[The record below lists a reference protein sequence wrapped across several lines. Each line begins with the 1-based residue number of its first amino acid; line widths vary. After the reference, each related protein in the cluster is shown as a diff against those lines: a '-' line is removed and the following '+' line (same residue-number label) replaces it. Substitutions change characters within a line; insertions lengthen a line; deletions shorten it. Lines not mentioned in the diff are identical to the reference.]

1 MSFKKLMAMIFS
13 CLMAVSIQAK
23 EKVFLTSLEW
33 PPYAG
38 ANLPEQGASVAVAK
52 AAFDAMGY
60 ELVVEFYPWSRAVNL
75 AKNNPKYAGYFPEY
89 FSEGGTKDWIF
100 SESMGN
106 SPLGFAQPANKPVSW
121 SSMKDLE
128 QYTIGVV
135 RGYVNTAEFDSK
147 VANGEIKAIP
157 VTADMNNMQK
167 VATGRIDMAVID
179 KNVMNYLFNN
189 EPELKSLQGKA
200 SFNDKLLE
208 DKTLHVAFKKSAKG
222 EELSKVFNDGLKKI
236 DVKAIMAKYLN

>member
-1 MSFKKLMAMIFS
+1 MSFKKFAALALS
-13 CLMAVSIQAK
+13 CLMMMSAHAK

-89 FSEGGTKDWIF
+89 YSESGAQEWVF
-100 SESMGN
+100 SESMGS
-106 SPLGFAQPANKPVSW
+106 SPLGFAQPANKPVNW

-135 RGYVNTAEFDSK
+135 RGYVNTEAFDEK

-157 VTADMNNMQK
+157 VTADLNNMQK

>member
-1 MSFKKLMAMIFS
+1 MLKSMIVLLVS
-13 CLMAVSIQAK
+13 CFMAVAIHAQ
-23 EKVFLTSLEW
+23 EKVYLTSLDW
-33 PPYAG
+33 PPYSGSA
-38 ANLPEQGASVAVAK
+38 LPEQGASVAVAK
-52 AAFDAMGY
+52 AAFEAMGY
-60 ELVVEFYPWSRAVNL
+60 DLVVEFYPWSRAVNL
-75 AKNNPKYAGYFPEY
+75 AKNDAKYVGYCPEY
-89 FSEGGTKDWIF
+89 FSEGGEKEWIF
-100 SESMGN
+100 SDSMGT
-106 SPLGFAQPANKPVSW
+106 SPLGFAQPANKPVDW

-135 RGYVNTAEFDSK
+135 RGYVNTEAFDAK
-147 VANGEIKAIP
+147 VAKGEIKAIP
-157 VTADMNNMQK
+157 VTADLNNMQK

-208 DKTLHVAFKKSAKG
+208 DKTLHVAFKKSARG
-222 EELSKVFNDGLKKI
+222 EELSKIYNDGLKKI